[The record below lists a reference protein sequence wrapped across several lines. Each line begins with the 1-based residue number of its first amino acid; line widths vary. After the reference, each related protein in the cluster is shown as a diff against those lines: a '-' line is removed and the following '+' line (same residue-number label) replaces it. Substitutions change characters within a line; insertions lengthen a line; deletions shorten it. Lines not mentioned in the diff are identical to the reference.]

1 MATALERYAL
11 LEAPGVW
18 FDGRSARPH
27 EVIVRFGEATL
38 ILLGPGDLPV
48 AHWALA
54 SLRALPGQGA
64 GMMVLVP
71 DADSDERLTIGDPDM
86 IAAIRAV
93 CPELER
99 PRAAPGTRR
108 RLALWGAGAVAA
120 VLAMVFLLIPML
132 AERLAPMIP
141 PAREE
146 ALGRAVIG
154 QLQQLLARTGAPGR
168 GMHRAAP
175 AAPRWRGCRGRLAR
189 HAPTHVPIRL
199 TVLDHPMV
207 NAVRPARRAC
217 RADARADR
225 TGDRPRGAGRRDR
238 PRDRPCHASRPHA
251 ACAARGGHG
260 GAGGASD
267 RADLVGGTAG
277 RGAGRCADPGQLY
290 PRGGGG
296 RRCGPRIASWPMPG
310 CRWNRSPTSSPAS
323 ARSGSAPTG
332 FLAHLAT
339 HPDPAAR
346 AEAARAGRPAGRGAV
361 PPGAERQ
368 RMGGPAGPSAEG

>member
-154 QLQQLLARTGAPGR
+154 QLQQLLARTGAPAAECTDRAG
-168 GMHRAAP
+168 RAAL
-175 AAPRWRGCRGRLAR
+175 ARLRGRLAR

-207 NAVRPARRAC
+207 NAVALP
-217 RADARADR
+217 
-225 TGDRPRGAGRRDR
+225 
-238 PRDRPCHASRPHA
+238 
-251 ACAARGGHG
+251 GGHVVLMRG
-260 GAGGASD
+260 LIEQATGPEELAGVIAHEIGHVMHRDPTRLAL
-267 RADLVGGTAG
+267 RAVGTAGLVGLLIGDLVGGTAVAALADALI
-277 RGAGRCADPGQLY
+277 RASYTREAEEAADTAAHRIMADAGLPLEPLADFFA
-290 PRGGGG
+290 
-296 RRCGPRIASWPMPG
+296 RIG
-310 CRWNRSPTSSPAS
+310 VQRQR
-323 ARSGSAPTG
+323 PTG

-346 AEAARAGRPAGRGAV
+346 AKAARAADRLAGAPFRPALSDNEWVALRGIC
-361 PPGAERQ
+361 
-368 RMGGPAGPSAEG
+368 EG